1 MDPSHPYAGSCR
13 TLFLRR
19 RRRSMP
25 RVSLLTLVTLI
36 AGLVQGVSMEPT
48 QDNLIPDPG
57 FDHFEGDLPTGWT
70 ASVWNAR
77 TTRVKYGKLAPG
89 RDGTG
94 TCLEIQPTTPMSVGT
109 LRGRA
114 FPAAPSTG
122 YLFKG
127 HYASASEL
135 VTADKRWMDAEG
147 VSLTGQWQDEDGEV
161 VGSFTIVLPSTQDR
175 WIEVFEEVRSP
186 ETTRALQIAVE
197 WRWTGGR
204 LRLDDFSLREGSI
217 ADFSEEFTI
226 QPADDESFFP
236 IFGWLIPFPG
246 IMERGSYGPDLESG
260 PDATEDRLLAEYA
273 LANFNLGNE
282 GTARFGTRFWAQVP
296 DDDERLVELTRS
308 PLFWGF
314 HGPDEPGEERF
325 SELAAVNR
333 RIQQLAPGAV
343 YWVNHLPTYGFGSED
358 MLAEYDSFIQ
368 AYIDTVQPQLFT
380 YDHYCLMGNP
390 QTQAESWY
398 SPNREQDYFPNLEI
412 VRERALEADIDFGVI
427 VSVGTFGGV
436 RGATEA
442 ELRWQAFTT
451 LAYGSRLLGWFC
463 YLTEVNYGHWTNW
476 EDMVINRD
484 GTRTRHYAMLKYL
497 NAEVLNWGPT
507 LLRLTST
514 GVFHT
519 DPLLPRTHPVDESR
533 LVETLEG
540 GMALLGEFEDA
551 EGRDHLMIVN
561 RDYGD
566 PVSLQVRLRQPCA
579 GVSRLSR
586 QTGACDDAAAPGP
599 VTAYSPATGQWRV
612 SLAAG
617 DAELFRL
624 ELQVD

>member
-1 MDPSHPYAGSCR
+1 VEATPEN
-13 TLFLRR
+13 LF
-19 RRRSMP
+19 P
-25 RVSLLTLVTLI
+25 
-36 AGLVQGVSMEPT
+36 
-48 QDNLIPDPG
+48 NPG
-57 FDHFEGDLPTGWT
+57 FEAFDGDLPTGWT

-77 TTRVKYGKLAPG
+77 TTRVEYGRLAPG
-89 RDGTG
+89 RNDTG

-114 FPAAPSTG
+114 FPVAPSTG

-127 HYASASEL
+127 HYASSCEL
-135 VTADKRWMDAEG
+135 VTADKKWMNAEG

-175 WIEVFEEVRSP
+175 WIEIFEEVRSP
-186 ETTRALQIAVE
+186 ETTRTLQIVVE

-204 LRLDDFSLREGSI
+204 LRLDDFSLRQGGI
-217 ADFSEEFTI
+217 ADYRDEFSI
-226 QPADDESFFP
+226 QLTDDASFFP

-282 GTARFGTRFWAQVP
+282 GTARFGTRFWAQAP
-296 DDDERLVELTRS
+296 DDDERLVELARS

-314 HGPDEPGEERF
+314 HGPDEPGEGRF
-325 SELAAVNR
+325 PELAAVNQ

-358 MLAEYDSFIQ
+358 PLGEYDQFIQ

-380 YDHYCLMGNP
+380 YDHYCLVGDP

-412 VRERALEADIDFGVI
+412 ARARALEAGIDFGVI

-436 RGATEA
+436 RGASEA

-476 EDMVINRD
+476 EDMAINRD

-519 DPLLPRTHPVDESR
+519 DPLLPMTHPINESR
-533 LVETLEG
+533 LVESIAG
-540 GMALLGEFEDA
+540 GMALVGEFEDT
-551 EGRDHLMIVN
+551 EGRDHLMVVN
-561 RDYGD
+561 RDYD
-566 PVSLQVRLRQPCA
+566 RPATLRVALREPGA
-579 GVSRLSR
+579 RISRLSR
-586 QTGACDDAAAPGP
+586 QTGAWEAVPARDPVASYDPAARGL
-599 VTAYSPATGQWRV
+599 RV

-617 DAELFRL
+617 DAELLRL
-624 ELQVD
+624 ELQGE